1 MIIMKDSELTSNEN
15 LNLDNVK
22 IVDVRLIGK
31 KINNNKE
38 IKVIFLGYLA
48 LK

>member
-1 MIIMKDSELTSNEN
+1 MIIMKDSEFTSNEN